1 MKVTSAILASLLLAS
16 VSQLA
21 LAEEDPTVAVV
32 NGVELKK
39 STLQFYA
46 LERRQS
52 NEESSLP
59 IERLTDDI
67 VNMQLLKE
75 QALKKKL
82 DKTPGFEARMEFI
95 NLSMLSQ
102 VAMID
107 YLDNNPISEDI
118 IKKEYDDKIGQM
130 KMTELKASHI
140 LVKEEA
146 TAKEVIAKLNKGGKF
161 ADLAKEYS
169 TGPSGPKGGEL
180 GWFTPQRM
188 VPEFSKAVLAM
199 KDNEY
204 TKKPVQ
210 TQFGWHI
217 ILRTGQ
223 REGTPPT
230 FEEVKPSIVATL
242 EQEHIQK
249 YINELR
255 KGAKVEIN
263 RGNIAK

>member
-1 MKVTSAILASLLLAS
+1 
-16 VSQLA
+16 
-21 LAEEDPTVAVV
+21 
-32 NGVELKK
+32 
-39 STLQFYA
+39 
-46 LERRQS
+46 
-52 NEESSLP
+52 
-59 IERLTDDI
+59 
-67 VNMQLLKE
+67 
-75 QALKKKL
+75 
-82 DKTPGFEARMEFI
+82 
-95 NLSMLSQ
+95 
-102 VAMID
+102 MID

-204 TKKPVQ
+204 TKQPVQ

>member
-1 MKVTSAILASLLLAS
+1 
-16 VSQLA
+16 
-21 LAEEDPTVAVV
+21 
-32 NGVELKK
+32 
-39 STLQFYA
+39 
-46 LERRQS
+46 
-52 NEESSLP
+52 
-59 IERLTDDI
+59 
-67 VNMQLLKE
+67 
-75 QALKKKL
+75 
-82 DKTPGFEARMEFI
+82 
-95 NLSMLSQ
+95 
-102 VAMID
+102 
-107 YLDNNPISEDI
+107 
-118 IKKEYDDKIGQM
+118 
-130 KMTELKASHI
+130 
-140 LVKEEA
+140 
-146 TAKEVIAKLNKGGKF
+146 
-161 ADLAKEYS
+161 
-169 TGPSGPKGGEL
+169 
-180 GWFTPQRM
+180 M

-204 TKKPVQ
+204 TKQPVQ